1 MKHNDGH
8 SISMTNAVLEALRN
22 DINNCIYE
30 SGQFVTEAEISQKFN
45 VSKTPAREALNYLCQ
60 EGLLDK
66 IPRKGYIVKSLSL
79 AEVQNLFQFRNILER
94 ASVELAVRYAS
105 EQELQT
111 LSELARAKLDPAAE
125 DFARQYHDLNNNFHI
140 SVAKLSRNPYLINAL
155 QNVLN
160 LLRRDLFTDMR
171 RNSLEKALEAHVLVA
186 QAMIDRDLERA
197 LRITTDQIDVVERR
211 LCIR

>member
-1 MKHNDGH
+1 MTHNDGH

-125 DFARQYHDLNNNFHI
+125 DIARQYHDLNNNFHI

-197 LRITTDQIDVVERR
+197 LRITTDQIDIVERR

>member
-79 AEVQNLFQFRNILER
+79 AAVQNLFQFRNILER

-125 DFARQYHDLNNNFHI
+125 DIARQYHDLNNNFHI

>member
-105 EQELQT
+105 EQELLA

-125 DFARQYHDLNNNFHI
+125 DFARQYHDLNNNFHM

-171 RNSLEKALEAHVLVA
+171 RNSLEQALEAHVLVA

>member
-1 MKHNDGH
+1 MKHNDSH

-79 AEVQNLFQFRNILER
+79 AEVQNLVQFRNILER

-125 DFARQYHDLNNNFHI
+125 DIARQYHDLNNNFHI

>member
-66 IPRKGYIVKSLSL
+66 IPRKGYIVK
-79 AEVQNLFQFRNILER
+79 NC
-94 ASVELAVRYAS
+94 
-105 EQELQT
+105 
-111 LSELARAKLDPAAE
+111 
-125 DFARQYHDLNNNFHI
+125 H
-140 SVAKLSRNPYLINAL
+140 LI
-155 QNVLN
+155 
-160 LLRRDLFTDMR
+160 D
-171 RNSLEKALEAHVLVA
+171 
-186 QAMIDRDLERA
+186 
-197 LRITTDQIDVVERR
+197 
-211 LCIR
+211 

>member
-1 MKHNDGH
+1 MKHNDSH

-125 DFARQYHDLNNNFHI
+125 DIARQYHDLNNNFHI

>member
-79 AEVQNLFQFRNILER
+79 AEVLNLFQFRNVLER

-105 EQELQT
+105 DQELQA
-111 LSELARAKLDPAAE
+111 LSELARAELDPAAE
-125 DFARQYHDLNNNFHI
+125 DIARQYHDLNNNFHI

>member
-125 DFARQYHDLNNNFHI
+125 DFARQYHDLKNNFHM

>member
-45 VSKTPAREALNYLCQ
+45 VSKTPAREALYYLCQ

-125 DFARQYHDLNNNFHI
+125 DFARQYHDLNNNFHM

>member
-79 AEVQNLFQFRNILER
+79 AEVLNLFQFRNVLER

-105 EQELQT
+105 DQELQA
-111 LSELARAKLDPAAE
+111 LSELARAELDPAAE
-125 DFARQYHDLNNNFHI
+125 DIARQYHDLNNNFHI

-160 LLRRDLFTDMR
+160 LLRRDLFMDMR

-197 LRITTDQIDVVERR
+197 LRVTTDQINVVERR

>member
-125 DFARQYHDLNNNFHI
+125 DIARQYHDLNNNFHI

-197 LRITTDQIDVVERR
+197 LRVTTDQINVVERR

>member
-1 MKHNDGH
+1 MKHNDSH

-45 VSKTPAREALNYLCQ
+45 VSKTPAWEALNYLCQ

-125 DFARQYHDLNNNFHI
+125 DIARQYHDLNNNFHI

-197 LRITTDQIDVVERR
+197 LRIMTDQIDVVERR

>member
-111 LSELARAKLDPAAE
+111 LFELARAKLDPAAE
-125 DFARQYHDLNNNFHI
+125 DIARQYHDLNNNFHI

>member
-45 VSKTPAREALNYLCQ
+45 VSKTPAREALNYLFQ

-125 DFARQYHDLNNNFHI
+125 DIARQYHDLNNNFHI

>member
-22 DINNCIYE
+22 DINNYIYE

-125 DFARQYHDLNNNFHI
+125 DIARQYHDLNNNFHI

>member
-125 DFARQYHDLNNNFHI
+125 DLARQYHDLNNNFHI

>member
-1 MKHNDGH
+1 M
-8 SISMTNAVLEALRN
+8 
-22 DINNCIYE
+22 
-30 SGQFVTEAEISQKFN
+30 
-45 VSKTPAREALNYLCQ
+45 
-60 EGLLDK
+60 
-66 IPRKGYIVKSLSL
+66 
-79 AEVQNLFQFRNILER
+79 
-94 ASVELAVRYAS
+94 ELAVRYAS
-105 EQELQT
+105 ERELQT

-125 DFARQYHDLNNNFHI
+125 DIARQYHDLNNNFHI

>member
-125 DFARQYHDLNNNFHI
+125 DFARQYHDLNNNLHM
-140 SVAKLSRNPYLINAL
+140 SVAKLSRNP
-155 QNVLN
+155 
-160 LLRRDLFTDMR
+160 
-171 RNSLEKALEAHVLVA
+171 
-186 QAMIDRDLERA
+186 
-197 LRITTDQIDVVERR
+197 
-211 LCIR
+211 

>member
-105 EQELQT
+105 EQELQA

-125 DFARQYHDLNNNFHI
+125 DFARQYHDLNNNFHM

-171 RNSLEKALEAHVLVA
+171 RNSLEQALEAHVLVA

>member
-8 SISMTNAVLEALRN
+8 SISMTNAVLESLRN

-125 DFARQYHDLNNNFHI
+125 DIARQYHDLNNNFHI

>member
-125 DFARQYHDLNNNFHI
+125 DFARQYHDLNNNFHM

>member
-8 SISMTNAVLEALRN
+8 STSMTNAVLEALRN

-125 DFARQYHDLNNNFHI
+125 DIARQYHDLNNNFHI

-171 RNSLEKALEAHVLVA
+171 RNTLEKALEAHVLVA

>member
-1 MKHNDGH
+1 MKHNDSH

-105 EQELQT
+105 ERELQT

-125 DFARQYHDLNNNFHI
+125 DIARQYHDLNNNFHI
-140 SVAKLSRNPYLINAL
+140 SVAKLSRNPYLINSL

>member
-1 MKHNDGH
+1 MKHNGGH
-8 SISMTNAVLEALRN
+8 RISMTNAVLEALRN

-125 DFARQYHDLNNNFHI
+125 DFARQYHDLNNNFHM

>member
-1 MKHNDGH
+1 MKHDDGH

-125 DFARQYHDLNNNFHI
+125 DIARQYHDLNNNFHI

>member
-8 SISMTNAVLEALRN
+8 SISMTNAVLEALRD

-125 DFARQYHDLNNNFHI
+125 DIARQYHDLNNNF
-140 SVAKLSRNPYLINAL
+140 
-155 QNVLN
+155 
-160 LLRRDLFTDMR
+160 
-171 RNSLEKALEAHVLVA
+171 
-186 QAMIDRDLERA
+186 
-197 LRITTDQIDVVERR
+197 RI
-211 LCIR
+211 

>member
-79 AEVQNLFQFRNILER
+79 AEVQNLFQFRNILEL

-125 DFARQYHDLNNNFHI
+125 DLARQYHDLNNNFHI

>member
-111 LSELARAKLDPAAE
+111 LSELARSKLDPAAE
-125 DFARQYHDLNNNFHI
+125 DFARQYHDLNNNFHM

>member
-1 MKHNDGH
+1 MMHNGSH

-125 DFARQYHDLNNNFHI
+125 DLARQYHDLNNNFHM

>member
-125 DFARQYHDLNNNFHI
+125 DIARQYHDLNNNFHI

-155 QNVLN
+155 QNVLT

>member
-1 MKHNDGH
+1 MTHNDGH

-125 DFARQYHDLNNNFHI
+125 DIARQYHDLNNNFHM